1 MQSFKDDP
9 QSAHRTIIKDIWEE
23 EEVEDTPVV
32 VEEEDTLVVE
42 EEVTP
47 VVVVVE
53 DIPTAVE
60 EDTLVAVVEDTPTAE
75 EDLLLEVSTR
85 VPSTT
90 VLERIPS
97 IKHCL
102 TMNYGN
108 AHLVITYSQST
119 THTTID
125 SQCMHKIPS
134 GLLKNKRN
142 GNF

>member
-1 MQSFKDDP
+1 MQSSKDDP

-32 VEEEDTLVVE
+32 VVVEEDTLVVE
-42 EEVTP
+42 EVTP
-47 VVVVVE
+47 VVVVE
-53 DIPTAVE
+53 DIPTVVE
-60 EDTLVAVVEDTPTAE
+60 EDTLVAVVEDIPTAR

-119 THTTID
+119 THTNID

-134 GLLKNKRN
+134 GLLKK
-142 GNF
+142 